1 MRIGKLSSDD
11 LKKIINNNKGYRR
24 EEVRIRSAIGEDC
37 SVVSFGDFEGIFS
50 TDPITAADVN
60 IGKLAVHINANDIA
74 SCGVEPLGIL
84 VTILASPDS
93 NIEDIEEIMNELH
106 EECCK
111 LKIEIIGG
119 HTEVTDAVNKT
130 IISATVIGKAPYG
143 KAIATSTAKVGD
155 DIIVTKKL
163 GLEGTTII
171 VNDFYSSIKDVLTKD
186 EVEEAKSYE
195 EKLSVVKEGVICGK
209 LGVHAMHDITEGGV
223 LGALWEMAEASNVGF
238 EIYEDRMPITKI
250 TRKACN
256 YFKINPLKFIS
267 SGSMLICTEKGK
279 DVVRELQERG
289 IEATIIGNITD
300 EDRII
305 FHEGESMKVQPPE
318 EDELYKLVE
327 NK

>member
-11 LKKIINNNKGYRR
+11 LKKIINNNRGYRR
-24 EEVRIRSAIGEDC
+24 EEVRIRSKIGEDC
-37 SVVSFGDFEGIFS
+37 SVVSFGEFEGIFS

-84 VTILASPDS
+84 VTILASPKS
-93 NIEDIEEIMNELH
+93 NIEDIQKIMSELH

-130 IISATVIGKAPYG
+130 IVSVTVIGKAPFG
-143 KAIATSTAKVGD
+143 KAVATSTAKVGD

-171 VNDFYSSIKDVLTKD
+171 VNDFYSSIKDILTKD
-186 EVEEAKSYE
+186 ELEEAKSYD
-195 EKLSVVKEGVICGK
+195 EKLSVVKEGVVCGK
-209 LGVHAMHDITEGGV
+209 IGVHAMHDITEGGV

-238 EIYEDRMPITKI
+238 KIYKDKMPITDI
-250 TRKACN
+250 TQKLCD
-256 YFKINPLKFIS
+256 YLEINPLKFIS
-267 SGSMLICTEKGK
+267 SGSMLICTENGDKAIC
-279 DVVRELQERG
+279 ELRERG

-300 EDRII
+300 E
-305 FHEGESMKVQPPE
+305 GKVLVENNRYLNVDMPE
-318 EDELYKLVE
+318 EDELYRLFD
-327 NK
+327 NN